1 MQEWIINNGLFLF
14 IFGQE
19 ILSDEIKVST
29 KGAIEINYVRNLDVE
44 VIGGV
49 KINVGKNWDVLF
61 R

>member
-1 MQEWIINNGLFLF
+1 MQEWIINNGQLFLF

-49 KINVGKNWDVLF
+49 KINVGKN
-61 R
+61 